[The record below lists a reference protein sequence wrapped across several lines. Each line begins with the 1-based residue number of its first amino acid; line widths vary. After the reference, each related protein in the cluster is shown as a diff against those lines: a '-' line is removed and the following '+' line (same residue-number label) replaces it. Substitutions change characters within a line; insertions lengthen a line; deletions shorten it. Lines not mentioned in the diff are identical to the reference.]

1 MHISIFK
8 KDISFK
14 DNYFKIFDYKGR
26 IVKLSIFF
34 VIVIMLKSILLPAE
48 FGYLESA
55 RNKIITGTDNLFD
68 YFVPLGAVFIISCTF
83 YHDYKGSIY
92 KLISFYNSKKYNYI
106 ILYRFMIPVCIISLG
121 TFLSGLLYYRNVSFL
136 DLGNIML
143 SLRFI
148 PNIFFICSLFMCLIV
163 VTKNIYSGIYTTLT
177 YYLIDFLS
185 SGEMFKLI
193 SIGANVNNFYY
204 RNSPMYYIANRLLII
219 CMSVL
224 FLYISI
230 KKGNRI

>member
-204 RNSPMYYIANRLLII
+204 RNSPMYYIDLL
-219 CMSVL
+219 
-224 FLYISI
+224 
-230 KKGNRI
+230 